1 MPTMKKRATTTSF
14 ATLCSLALIFWAYQ
28 AGAWQFAVPMILLL
42 EARHFI
48 PRRWTISSQ
57 NFQVV
62 HVVGGFLWLV
72 SIFYVPANSPTEI
85 SYSALYHI
93 LKALPVGL
101 FPLVLAQ
108 TYCANFTAFYR
119 TSFSQYLP
127 SKSNLNLYYP
137 YFGICLFAAAAT
149 GGHIVWFLT
158 VTALLVAGLLGTLR
172 SQRFSLGT
180 FYGLIGLALIVSLM
194 GTYQYYWLQANFKPN
209 GAEFFSNLI
218 QKVASLAPEDSPKQ
232 PQELPKAE
240 LPEADQIP
248 EKVAATFS
256 SQTVPQPSEG
266 TTASQGVTPQSTPPS
281 SRGSQ
286 ASEAGEG
293 SARKPEAAT
302 ANPSSQSANSGNSNS
317 EMPAVG
323 TSQNTAQSS
332 GSSGSNPAASS
343 ANAQSTGASSV
354 ASSQGNTPSSAN
366 SGTGNPGSGQGT
378 TSLQGPNQQGE
389 GAASSNPAQISS
401 NTPPNSNGITN
412 STAQPSPTGG
422 ASGAINPQTS
432 VSQIGNKGTLQLS
445 DAVLFRVTP
454 LKSNQSPAFPL
465 YIRLA
470 AYNQYD
476 LGRWDAVQS
485 TFVPKASA
493 ADKQRWTFGS
503 QTSGMATVRISETLQ
518 QGKGVLKLP
527 IGTSAVIQ
535 LDVDSMEMNQYGT
548 VVFQGKPGE
557 FSYTVEFDP
566 TRSPDGSPTAQDLE
580 IPQVEQ
586 STLQQILQSLNLR
599 GKSAQER
606 LQAVEAFFGR
616 GFQYSLDLRQPQ
628 NGETPLAAFLLDHR
642 AGHCEY
648 FASAT
653 SLLLR
658 AAGIS
663 TRYTVGYVVDE
674 YSPAEQQY
682 VVRANHAHA
691 WVMAYVNGSW
701 VTVETTPGG
710 GLSPLSGLGD
720 GSTAAGSTSQS
731 DLSATSSQTR
741 TSENDRADTVSTQQ
755 GQTQAGKSLSEGLS
769 EAWSSLR
776 SFFFNQSDTGAPTSE
791 VKEKK
796 TAQKDQETQSSK
808 QKDSQ
813 KESTDQN
820 AVQKTKAKE
829 GKSFAEQVS
838 ELWTTLRN
846 FLTKHRN
853 TLLWASA
860 IATLGLAIIIGS
872 ILVAWKALRRQ
883 RPQPKKGSRRNIS
896 HLNEQPVNGPDSEF
910 YRIEQ
915 RLAEWGL
922 ERQSS
927 ETPRQWIARL
937 KQKLPESQ
945 MNQLNQIIDLHYRHR
960 FDPEGITEDDRD
972 HLNLMIQSWLKDTT
986 AKALTK

>member
-1 MPTMKKRATTTSF
+1 MKKRATTTPF
-14 ATLCSLALIFWAYQ
+14 ATLCSLALVFWAYQ
-28 AGAWQFAVPMILLL
+28 TGAWLFAVPMILLL

-48 PRRWTISSQ
+48 PRCWTISAQ

-72 SIFYVPANSPTEI
+72 SIFYVPANSPKGI
-85 SYSALYHI
+85 AYSALYHI
-93 LKALPVGL
+93 LKALPIGL

-108 TYCANFTAFYR
+108 AYCPNFTSFYR

-127 SKSNLNLYYP
+127 AKTHFNLYYP

-149 GGHIVWFLT
+149 GGHIVWFLII
-158 VTALLVAGLLGTLR
+158 TALLVAGFLGTLR

-180 FYGLIGLALIVSLM
+180 FYGLIGLALIVSLL
-194 GTYQYYWLQANFKPN
+194 GTHQYYWLQANFKPN

-218 QKVASLAPEDSPKQ
+218 QKVASLAPKDNPKQ

-240 LPEADQIP
+240 PPKADQIS
-248 EKVAATFS
+248 EKVAATS
-256 SQTVPQPSEG
+256 SQAV
-266 TTASQGVTPQSTPPS
+266 PQSTEGASPS
-281 SRGSQ
+281 QGATPQNTSPSGQDSQ
-286 ASEAGEG
+286 SSASGEG
-293 SARKPEAAT
+293 SVKKTEAAT
-302 ANPSSQSANSGNSNS
+302 ANASSQSTNSGNSES
-317 EMPAVG
+317 DLSAVE
-323 TSQNTAQSS
+323 TSQNTTQSS
-332 GSSGSNPAASS
+332 GSSGSNPAAPSTSVQS
-343 ANAQSTGASSV
+343 AGASSTTI
-354 ASSQGNTPSSAN
+354 ASSQGGTPSSAN
-366 SGTGNPGSGQGT
+366 SGAGTVDSAQGT
-378 TSLQGPNQQGE
+378 
-389 GAASSNPAQISS
+389 ASSQGSNQSGASSSNAAQISS
-401 NTPPNSNGITN
+401 NTTPNSNGITN
-412 STAQPSPTGG
+412 STDQPSPTDG

-445 DAVLFRVTP
+445 NAILFRVAP
-454 LKSNQSPAFPL
+454 LKSKQSPTFPL

-476 LGRWDAVQS
+476 LGRWDAAQS

-493 ADKQRWTFGS
+493 AGKERWAFGLQS
-503 QTSGMATVRISETLQ
+503 SGMAAVRISETLQ

-527 IGTSAVIQ
+527 IGAAEVNQ

-548 VVFQGKPGE
+548 VVFHGKPGE
-557 FSYTVEFDP
+557 LSYTVEFDP
-566 TRSPDGSPTAQDLE
+566 TRSPDGSPTAQDLD
-580 IPQVEQ
+580 IPQIEQ
-586 STLQQILQSLNLR
+586 STLQQILKSLNLR

-606 LQAVEAFFGR
+606 LQAVEAFFGQ

-628 NGETPLAAFLLDHR
+628 NGETPLTAFLMNHR
-642 AGHCEY
+642 TGHCEY

-658 AAGIS
+658 AVGIP

-710 GLSPLSGLGD
+710 GLSPLPGQNSN
-720 GSTAAGSTSQS
+720 STAEESSSQS
-731 DLSATSSQTR
+731 RPRATSSQTR
-741 TSENDRADTVSTQQ
+741 TSQNDRADTASTQQ
-755 GQTQAGKSLSEGLS
+755 DQTQEGKSLSEDLS
-769 EAWSSLR
+769 DAWSSLR
-776 SFFFNQSDTGAPTSE
+776 SFFFNQLDTGASTSE
-791 VKEKK
+791 VKKNK
-796 TAQKDQETQSSK
+796 TAQKRQETQSIK

-813 KESTDQN
+813 KDSTNQN
-820 AVQKTKAKE
+820 TVRKDKAKE
-829 GKSFAEQVS
+829 GKSFAEKVS
-838 ELWTTLRN
+838 ELWTALRN
-846 FLTKHRN
+846 FLIKHRD

-872 ILVAWKALRRQ
+872 IIVAWRALRRQ

-896 HLNEQPVNGPDSEF
+896 RLNEQPVDAPDSEF
-910 YRIEQ
+910 YLIEE
-915 RLAEWGL
+915 RLAKWGL

-945 MNQLNQIIDLHYRHR
+945 MNQLNQMIDLHYRHR
-960 FDPEGITEDDRD
+960 FDPEGITKDDREQ
-972 HLNLMIQSWLKDTT
+972 LRSMIQDWLKDTT
-986 AKALTK
+986 SSKVLTK

>member
-1 MPTMKKRATTTSF
+1 MKKRATTTPF
-14 ATLCSLALIFWAYQ
+14 ATLCSLALVFWAYQ
-28 AGAWQFAVPMILLL
+28 TGAWPFAVPMILLL

-48 PRRWTISSQ
+48 PRRWTISAQ
-57 NFQVV
+57 NFQVA

-72 SIFYVPANSPTEI
+72 SIFYVPTTSPKEI

-101 FPLVLAQ
+101 FPLILAQ
-108 TYCANFTAFYR
+108 TYCPNFTSFYR

-127 SKSNLNLYYP
+127 SKTHLNLYYP

-149 GGHIVWFLT
+149 GGHIVWFLI
-158 VTALLVAGLLGTLR
+158 VTALLVAGLLGSLR

-180 FYGLIGLALIVSLM
+180 FYGLIGLALIVSLL
-194 GTYQYYWLQANFKPN
+194 GTHQYYWLQANFKPN

-218 QKVASLAPEDSPKQ
+218 QKVASLAPKDNPKQ
-232 PQELPKAE
+232 PQELPKSE
-240 LPEADQIP
+240 PPKADQIP
-248 EKVAATFS
+248 EKVAAKS
-256 SQTVPQPSEG
+256 SQTVPQPTEG
-266 TTASQGVTPQSTPPS
+266 ASPSQGATPQNTSPS
-281 SRGSQ
+281 GQGSQ
-286 ASEAGEG
+286 SSVSGEG
-293 SARKPEAAT
+293 PAKQTEAAT
-302 ANPSSQSANSGNSNS
+302 ANPSSQSANSGDS
-317 EMPAVG
+317 ESDMSAVG
-323 TSQNTAQSS
+323 TSQNTTQSS
-332 GSSGSNPAASS
+332 GSSGSNPAAPS
-343 ANAQSTGASSV
+343 ASAQSTGAGSTPV
-354 ASSQGNTPSSAN
+354 ASSQGDTPHSAN
-366 SGTGNPGSGQGT
+366 SESGTPGSAQGT
-378 TSLQGPNQQGE
+378 
-389 GAASSNPAQISS
+389 ASSQGSNQPEASSSNAAQISS

-445 DAVLFRVTP
+445 NAVLFSVAP
-454 LKSNQSPAFPL
+454 LKSKQSPTFPL

-493 ADKQRWTFGS
+493 ADRQRWTFGP
-503 QTSGMATVRISETLQ
+503 QTSGMSAVRISETLQ

-527 IGTSAVIQ
+527 IGAAEVNQ

-548 VVFQGKPGE
+548 AVFQGKPGE
-557 FSYTVEFDP
+557 LSYTVEFDP

-580 IPQVEQ
+580 VPQVEQ
-586 STLQQILQSLNLR
+586 STLQQLLKSLNLR

-606 LQAVEAFFGR
+606 LQAVEAFFGQ

-628 NGETPLAAFLLDHR
+628 NGETPLTAFLLEHR

-658 AAGIS
+658 AAGIP

-710 GLSPLSGLGD
+710 GLSPLSSQD
-720 GSTAAGSTSQS
+720 VGSNTERSTSQS
-731 DLSATSSQTR
+731 APRATSSQTR
-741 TSENDRADTVSTQQ
+741 TSQSDPIDTTSAQQ
-755 GQTQAGKSLSEGLS
+755 GQSQEGKSFSEGLS

-776 SFFFNQSDTGAPTSE
+776 SFFFNQTDTGASTSE
-791 VKEKK
+791 VKEEK
-796 TAQKDQETQSSK
+796 TTQKNQETQSAK
-808 QKDSQ
+808 RKDSQ

-820 AVQKTKAKE
+820 TVEKKKAKE
-829 GKSFAEQVS
+829 GKSFVERVS
-838 ELWTTLRN
+838 ELWTALRN
-846 FLTKHRN
+846 FLTKHRD

-860 IATLGLAIIIGS
+860 IAALGLAIIIGS
-872 ILVAWKALRRQ
+872 ISVAWRALRRQ
-883 RPQPKKGSRRNIS
+883 RPQPKKGSRRSIS
-896 HLNEQPVNGPDSEF
+896 HLNEKPVDGPDTEF
-910 YRIEQ
+910 YRIEE

-922 ERQSS
+922 ERKPS
-927 ETPRQWIARL
+927 ETPRQWISRL

-960 FDPEGITEDDRD
+960 FDPEGIAEDDREQ
-972 HLNLMIQSWLKDTT
+972 LRSMIQDWLKDTT
-986 AKALTK
+986 AKALAK